1 MLNRNNVIVA
11 LLIVLWVGT
20 WAVQTDR
27 VQLPWTVTQEV
38 AVVAFVLDNDAPDI
52 DLDVEVTKA
61 VEILRERYDVVLKL
75 DDTPESVQ
83 SIQQGQVIVSEAD
96 KYGGKS
102 IVLLSPDDSVI
113 RSVELPSK
121 AEEMV
126 RWVDAG

>member
-83 SIQQGQVIVSEAD
+83 SIQQGPVIVSEAD

-113 RSVELPSK
+113 RSVELPGK

>member
-83 SIQQGQVIVSEAD
+83 SIQQGPVIVSEAD

>member
-38 AVVAFVLDNDAPDI
+38 AVVAFMLDNEAPDI

-83 SIQQGQVIVSEAD
+83 SIQQGPVIVSEAD